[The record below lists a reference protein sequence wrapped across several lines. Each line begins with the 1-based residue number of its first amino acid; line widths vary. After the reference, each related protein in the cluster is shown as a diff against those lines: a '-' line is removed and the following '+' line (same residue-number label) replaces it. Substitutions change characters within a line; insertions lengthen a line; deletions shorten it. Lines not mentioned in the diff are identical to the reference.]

1 MSNTNVIRFWT
12 KMATAAAAD
21 SGTIDPFGFL
31 GIGPFRSEN
40 PDYEGWISL
49 NFLGF
54 SRPNLDLSIGHAE

>member
-40 PDYEGWISL
+40 PRL
-49 NFLGF
+49 
-54 SRPNLDLSIGHAE
+54 